1 MNISYIVL
9 VGDLARGQTHRL
21 LDLCSIVVLP
31 ADYVMME
38 RVGLPERLG
47 SSYWSGVADRE
58 SSRLRLRAKLYK

>member
-9 VGDLARGQTHRL
+9 VGDLASGQPHRL
-21 LDLCSIVVLP
+21 SDPCPIVVLP
-31 ADYVMME
+31 ADYVMIR
-38 RVGLPERLG
+38 RVGLPERLS